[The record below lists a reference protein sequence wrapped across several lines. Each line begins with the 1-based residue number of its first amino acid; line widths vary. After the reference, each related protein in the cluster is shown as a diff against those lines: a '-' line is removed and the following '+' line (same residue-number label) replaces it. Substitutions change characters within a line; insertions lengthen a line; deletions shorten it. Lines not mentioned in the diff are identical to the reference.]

1 MSVEE
6 EVMTALKEVLMPELS
21 LLRQEFARTNL
32 PSSLPHDRLDDMII
46 HLMDHSRRID
56 ALRRELS
63 GRIDPVHS
71 RIDAVHSRLSDHI
84 DSVSS
89 RIDKTIIMFCDMHQQ
104 LITRINRLEQ
114 EVVELKKQA
123 GA

>member
-32 PSSLPHDRLDDMII
+32 PLSLPYDRLDDMII
-46 HLMDHSRRID
+46 HLMDYSRRID
-56 ALRRELS
+56 AVD
-63 GRIDPVHS
+63 G
-71 RIDAVHSRLSDHI
+71 RLSRRI

-89 RIDKTIIMFCDMHQQ
+89 RIDKTIIMFGDMQQQ
-104 LITRINRLEQ
+104 LINRINLLEQ
-114 EVVELKKQA
+114 EVAELQKRA
-123 GA
+123 GS